1 LPPTDPRYSRPS
13 PETRR
18 FQVKWVVSHAQ
29 TTGIT
34 TQRVPL
40 PRVPFSVH
48 LVGRGFRH
56 HFNQQPTASR
66 ARFPDRPCL
75 PPIPDIPVRAPKP
88 GGSRLNGSFHTPKP
102 PESRHSVVPFPRV
115 PFSVP
120 FVARGFRHHF
130 NQQPTAS
137 RARFPDRPCLP
148 PIPDVPIRAPKPG
161 GSRLNGS
168 FHTPKPPESR
178 HSVFLFRGSPFP
190 SIWWGGGSDTTLTSN
205 QLLPGLAFLTDL
217 ASHRSPIFPSEPR
230 NQEVPG

>member
-29 TTGIT
+29 ATGIT
-34 TQRVPL
+34 TERVPF

-56 HFNQQPTASR
+56 HINQQPTASR
-66 ARFPDRPCL
+66 ARFPDRSCL

-102 PESRHSVVPFPRV
+102 PEP
-115 PFSVP
+115 
-120 FVARGFRHHF
+120 
-130 NQQPTAS
+130 
-137 RARFPDRPCLP
+137 
-148 PIPDVPIRAPKPG
+148 
-161 GSRLNGS
+161 
-168 FHTPKPPESR
+168 R

-190 SIWWGGGSDTTLTSN
+190 SLSWRGGSDTTLTSN
-205 QLLPGLAFLTDL
+205 QLLPGLVFPTDH